1 MRRGAPPL
9 ERPATVG
16 FAGPPAPALVPG
28 EPDVDGLVDATSTPP
43 PQPGRP
49 RPIADAVRIVA
60 WLSIA
65 AGTIHAVATI
75 DHFSHWWLYG
85 VFFLALTY
93 GQVLWGVA
101 LLRNPVS
108 DRALRLGAIANL
120 AIVVAWLFSRTIGV
134 PIGPEAGSP
143 EPIGTMDGAVV
154 LVQLVTVAYVAMIIR
169 PTLRIVRG
177 LRVLIG
183 AHRMRIGMMLASASV
198 FAALLGGHQH

>member
-1 MRRGAPPL
+1 MRRAAAPAEPPAGGPAIAPAEPEVVDGAF
-9 ERPATVG
+9 ATV
-16 FAGPPAPALVPG
+16 
-28 EPDVDGLVDATSTPP
+28 DLVDSAKPP

-65 AGTIHAVATI
+65 AGTIHAIATL

-85 VFFLALTY
+85 IFFLTLTY

-108 DRALRLGAIANL
+108 DRALRIGALANI
-120 AIVVAWLFSRTIGV
+120 AIVVAWLYTRTIGV
-134 PIGPEAGSP
+134 PIGPEAGAP
-143 EPIGTMDGAVV
+143 EPIGTMDGAAV
-154 LVQLVTVAYVAMIIR
+154 LVQLVAVAYVAAIVR
-169 PTLRIVRG
+169 PPLRTVRG
-177 LRVLIG
+177 LRVLVG
-183 AHRMRIGMMLASASV
+183 AHRIRIGMMLASASV

>member
-1 MRRGAPPL
+1 VRRVAPPL

-16 FAGPPAPALVPG
+16 VAGPPAPELVPG
-28 EPDVDGLVDATSTPP
+28 EPDIDGLVDATSTPP

-169 PTLRIVRG
+169 PTLRVVRG

>member
-1 MRRGAPPL
+1 MRRVAPPL
-9 ERPATVG
+9 ERPVTVG
-16 FAGPPAPALVPG
+16 VAGPHAPALVPG
-28 EPDVDGLVDATSTPP
+28 KLDVDGFVDATSTPP

-169 PTLRIVRG
+169 PTLRVVRG

>member
-1 MRRGAPPL
+1 MRRVAPPL

-16 FAGPPAPALVPG
+16 VAGPPAPALVPG

-169 PTLRIVRG
+169 PTLRVVRG